1 MLDVNN
7 CCGCNNCVVLC
18 PTKAITMKINK
29 YGFEEPVIDSD
40 KCIKCGKCTRN
51 CPSMTCKELNIS
63 QKVYA
68 VWSKEEEIRKN
79 SASGGIS
86 VELARNTLAKGG
98 VVYGTSYDREN
109 FVHVKRIDSMK
120 DLLKI
125 QGSRYVKS
133 NMGNTVEL
141 IREDLKE
148 RKVLFIGT
156 PCQCSA
162 IKNAIGD
169 NDKLI
174 LVDLICHGTP
184 PQTFLQ
190 EEIKSQ
196 GFSEPMDDIQF
207 RRNGRCELQFF
218 KDNKNVFL
226 DKWGKNYY
234 FNAFMNAL
242 TYQEACYSCKYATK
256 ERVGNISVGDF
267 WGLDMEWVSKHAPKT
282 GISLVMV
289 NDAKGM
295 EAFSECEE
303 QIMFYERT
311 LDEAVKGN
319 AQLRGASHKHA
330 AREQFKEDYA
340 KHGYQYAMKKN
351 LFFAVLKKKIKY
363 MINKNEW

>member
-1 MLDVNN
+1 MLDINK

-18 PTKAITMKINK
+18 PTKAITLKVNE
-29 YGFEEPVIDSD
+29 YGFEVPVIDSE
-40 KCIKCGKCTRN
+40 KCIKCGKCVRN
-51 CPSMTCKELNIS
+51 CPSMNSKGLNIP

-86 VELARNTLAKGG
+86 VELARNTLTKGG
-98 VVYGTSYDREN
+98 VVYGTTYDSEN
-109 FVHVKRIDSMK
+109 FVHVKRIDSLNE
-120 DLLKI
+120 LLKI

-133 NMGNTVEL
+133 NMGNTVEH
-141 IREDLKE
+141 IKEDLKE

-162 IKNAIGD
+162 VKNAVGEND
-169 NDKLI
+169 NLI

-184 PQTFLQ
+184 PQTFLK

-207 RRNGRCELQFF
+207 RKNGRCELQFF
-218 KDNKNVFL
+218 KDNKNVFWE
-226 DKWGKNYY
+226 KWGKNYY
-234 FNAFMNAL
+234 YNAFMNAL
-242 TYQEACYSCKYATK
+242 TYQEACYSCQYATK
-256 ERVGNISVGDF
+256 ERVGNITVGDF
-267 WGLDMEWVSKHAPKT
+267 WGLDMEWVSQNAPKT

-289 NDAKGM
+289 NDTKGM
-295 EAFSECEE
+295 EAFLECAD
-303 QIMFYERT
+303 QITFFERT

-319 AQLRGASHKHA
+319 AQLRGASHKHQS
-330 AREQFKEDYA
+330 REQFKEDYA

-351 LFFAVLKKKIKY
+351 LFVSVMKKKIKY
-363 MINKNEW
+363 LIHKNAW